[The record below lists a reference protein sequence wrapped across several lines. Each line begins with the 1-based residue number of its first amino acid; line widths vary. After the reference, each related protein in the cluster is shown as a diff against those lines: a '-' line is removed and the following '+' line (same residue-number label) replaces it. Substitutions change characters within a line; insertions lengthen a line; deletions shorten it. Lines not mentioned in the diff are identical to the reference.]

1 MDICLCTSCHMNV
14 PFHYRLHHLDV
25 GYCRLSLDGDYVMP
39 MGGRWPRDAGRPWP
53 RLIATTAVYSLQPL
67 SITNR
72 LRSSF
77 PWVLD
82 TRNNDTM
89 YACVPHYDQSGSGGV
104 PFSGGFT
111 SFQVKMATLS
121 ILAESLNWC
130 LVTCVIWQLYIH
142 PVGWSNFLG
151 IVKQCIFR
159 QILGVHFGFV
169 EFETQGRKEHIG
181 KRLVWRCRPMKDSTG
196 YFCWQHPES
205 KTK

>member
-1 MDICLCTSCHMNV
+1 MDICVFQIGLCTACYMNA

-77 PWVLD
+77 PRMLD

-104 PFSGGFT
+104 PFWRVYLFSSQNGNFEHT
-111 SFQVKMATLS
+111 S
-121 ILAESLNWC
+121 
-130 LVTCVIWQLYIH
+130 
-142 PVGWSNFLG
+142 G
-151 IVKQCIFR
+151 IVK
-159 QILGVHFGFV
+159 LMFGYMCNL
-169 EFETQGRKEHIG
+169 TIMYPISW
-181 KRLVWRCRPMKDSTG
+181 LV
-196 YFCWQHPES
+196 
-205 KTK
+205 